1 MREAVVPRFL
11 AGARWWLV
19 AAAAIGFTAF
29 AAGLAFAPAQAWVA
43 FLVSSFFF
51 LTVSLGGMV
60 FLAMMSVSN
69 AAWHTAF
76 RRVPQSLAAYVPFGA
91 LAMLALLVGAPWLY
105 HWAEPGA
112 AADDPLLQA
121 KAAYLNTGFFAGRT
135 VAVLAIWVIFA
146 LLMRRRSHPG
156 SAPDSGPAGRSVAL
170 PAIFLFIFPFSFS
183 IVCIDW
189 LMSLDP
195 HWTSSIF
202 GLYNIAGL
210 LSASVAAISALVV
223 ILRRGGLLPHVT
235 EDHLHDL
242 GKLLFG
248 FSTVWAYLWFS
259 QYLLIWYTNLPEENT
274 HYLARMSGNVSILFF
289 LNFLLSWVFPF
300 VLLLSRSGKR
310 SEKTLLVASGL
321 VLKGKWLDIHL
332 LVAPAVFEAYRGI
345 TVLEVAVFLG
355 FGAAFL
361 LIVDRALEE
370 APVETVKDAHAVK
383 RPHRQPIPVP
393 ARSIQPVRVRE
404 EE

>member
-1 MREAVVPRFL
+1 MREAAVPRFL

-19 AAAAIGFTAF
+19 AAAATGFTAF
-29 AAGLAFAPAQAWVA
+29 VAGLAFTPAQAWVA

-69 AAWHTAF
+69 ATWHTTF
-76 RRVPQSLAAYVPFGA
+76 RRVPQSLAAYLPFGA
-91 LAMLALLVGAPWLY
+91 LAMLALLTGAPWLY

-112 AADDPLLQA
+112 TADDPLLQA

-135 VAVLAIWVIFA
+135 IAVLAVWVIFA
-146 LLMRRRSHPG
+146 VLMRRR
-156 SAPDSGPAGRSVAL
+156 AGRNAAV
-170 PAIFLFIFPFSFS
+170 PAIFLFVFPFSFS

-189 LMSLDP
+189 LMSLDA

-223 ILRRGGLLPHVT
+223 ILRRKGLLPHVT

-274 HYLARMSGNVSILFF
+274 HYLTRLSGNVSILFF

-300 VLLLSRSGKR
+300 VLLLSRAGKR
-310 SEKTLLVASGL
+310 SEKTLLAATGL
-321 VLKGKWLDIHL
+321 VLIGKWLDIHL
-332 LVAPAVFEAYRGI
+332 LVAPAVFETNRGI
-345 TVLEVAVFLG
+345 TVLEIAVFLG
-355 FGAAFL
+355 FAAAFL

-370 APVETVKDAHAVK
+370 APIETVKDAHAVK
-383 RPHRQPIPVP
+383 RPHRQPIPLP

-404 EE
+404 ED